1 MNKNKVAIFSKVS
14 LNQFIKDYKEI
25 FILVPKPVLDKYE
38 CKTEEEYLS
47 LIWDNIEL
55 PIRSTMG
62 SCGYDFMCPIDLTL
76 FKHASV
82 TAKIPT
88 GIRCEIEDG
97 WFLQAVPRSS
107 MGFKYGMKLSNTLGI
122 IDSDYAFAKNE
133 GHIMAKIKIEDAPQ
147 LVINR
152 GDKFIQGIFL
162 PYGITIDDEATG
174 IRTGGIGSTTNSTN

>member
-1 MNKNKVAIFSKVS
+1 
-14 LNQFIKDYKEI
+14 
-25 FILVPKPVLDKYE
+25 
-38 CKTEEEYLS
+38 
-47 LIWDNIEL
+47 
-55 PIRSTMG
+55 
-62 SCGYDFMCPIDLTL
+62 MCPIDLTL
-76 FKHASV
+76 FKYPSDAV
-82 TAKIPT
+82 KIPT

-97 WFLQAVPRSS
+97 WFLQVVPRSS

-122 IDSDYAFAKNE
+122 IDSDYAFAENE

-152 GDKFIQGIFL
+152 GDKFIQGIFW